1 MVHYID
7 MNQPPRSEPYTDT
20 ILLDCS
26 RATSEEVK
34 GDPTNEHNA
43 IFTNKLGSGVK
54 LNPGD
59 KVSVSSAF
67 VSERGCGGSVIEFKG
82 EPVIGQTYELT
93 YTEQVKSQFPRLNG
107 RPLDPTWADPYGF
120 TQNTYPDNP
129 EPFGDIGPMNCHQV
143 EHKRTTKTYPLKDN
157 EVNLEISFYK
167 TTNGEG
173 YVHLPRRWDFTSA
186 ELKSNSQEQ
195 KTGDIPDKLTIR
207 DPYRLNPE
215 ALGQSALSEERT
227 KTETTSEAGGV
238 VNYDCAKN
246 GRACISP
253 NQRHTC
259 PADWYIHKGLN
270 NIGRQ
275 KIKNIPL
282 DAVVDSLY
290 GPSVTGPCIPYAGG
304 SWDVGPERG
313 GDHKEDYLY
322 APDTFRQLTQ
332 DGTALNDFIMKQ
344 KNDNSRYTIYA
355 KDICHYAEHICDIG
369 GAPNAATNLPTP
381 LYEMPTDVGTPDDPG
396 KGKRYGSPYA
406 SRDDFLGN
414 SDPPPGGTI
423 GVNSVS
429 GNKEPSLSGYTRY
442 TEIKNLK
449 VPKGFNAPSN
459 VAETLTNQLNATRDQ
474 RTIKGWQGAW
484 LAPFDTA
491 SLTAEENARS
501 TYADQR
507 RHNLLSEYQSFT
519 QDEPGWANPIMNG
532 STLQTTQRQ
541 IPVSTILESETLR
554 SFACGNFNTFS
565 RENFVGYRGQDP
577 MLVSDTKLSGVGSGT
592 HPLGQF
598 NDIFPYPDQPTTNS
612 VAIKST
618 GANIPNPGDPS
629 GELGEQANQASTWDI
644 TAHTYGKEVKTN
656 DVMNIQYLSNYQ
668 YLGVKRPELFDAI
681 REFYR
686 DDIEGDN
693 AEETAYS
700 WRNLNA
706 PQCLTGM
713 PWAFRGSCPFI
724 TTIEWTPANLLK
736 VKAVFDAQAK
746 YPELFTGYAHSNI
759 ELNDSEY
766 KSENGGSGVSVDYM
780 RFIHINTFNG
790 YYPTIRGNSA
800 PAGGTPIGS
809 YDSYYYYKSDSG
821 RVQLGDDNMNQ
832 PLTDGDAPNQS
843 GGGKWNKLNPSR
855 NAQDFSSSPLF
866 VWYNDVDKDVTDND
880 GDQHKGLAYGT
891 MWKYTSGA
899 EFFDGFPLNPDV
911 ATATAGKSYIAFN
924 TKKIGGIADFIFSNM
939 NNDFW
944 TFGGA
949 GGEPVAGK
957 GKGIPYPIGAEF
969 GPEIVSSRAGRG
981 CGFDIHFNAYGT
993 SCIALYS
1000 GYLAGDKYAVETLK
1014 PGVNLPKGVKGEYYY
1029 DRGCCL
1035 PTDLALDP
1043 FPYELNFNPFGT
1055 SDKVDDS
1062 TTIDAAHAKAA
1073 YAPIAPAPPT
1083 FCINNEYVS
1092 HLPVSERMITAESG
1106 GNKYTISGKVSM
1118 PSGVDVWIHNVLDGA
1133 QTYGNRNIS
1142 KFIRERYVG
1151 ANSPLLAFD
1160 DKGERFNFQQLHT
1173 PLYVGNEANAG
1184 DGLTSVA
1191 ETGGTAVVEINRRL
1205 LGNDFSPEMMPYA
1218 TPIQPT
1224 KVSTSADDKTPPIQ
1238 PMNLN
1243 LIPWQ
1248 LYDSDGGIFLENFG
1262 LSEAQWKLSLWGVLG
1277 FSYDQFNTETNNRQT
1292 RINNIV
1298 EGSAGGSLT
1307 TNANLEASDVV
1318 KFRGNRYG
1326 TSLYTNQP
1334 PIASVLGDYDN
1345 AVAQS
1350 NVDYPVISIDQAS
1363 AQVSAQNLPRKMLR
1377 PYFLIKSNIIGDMNY
1392 FGGGDS
1398 GQNLPI
1404 VCVINKENGFGD
1416 FYFQKGFDL
1425 EFTITH
1431 PKILTSVTTSIHDP
1445 DMSLSNVSGDSAVIF
1460 KITKQNNANLDVVQD
1475 VLQEQNNVM
1484 MRHAEA
1490 LRVAQEEAI
1499 REQVRNGVDISDID
1513 GVAAGAGDD
1522 IMMPVAPPDFA
1533 PALPPGQVVAP
1544 FTQALAGM
1552 APPPEPRGVM
1562 PNFGGNPPNVGRV
1575 ETEFGLRRPGLTPDE
1590 LANYTTGSIPD
1601 KPPPSPEDLPPGTP
1615 ILPQGQQAVEQIED
1629 SGAPIGVNI
1638 PPGPTYSQDFLRQA
1652 VAASAPHPQQQE
1664 VEQKLETIRS
1674 EHLEGQRP
1682 AGRGRGRKKGPRH
1695 HPYGRGGG
1703 RGGGRGAWKQRK
1715 KEKRAAA
1722 REAEK
1727 TPEQRAEEARMREEA
1742 GERQRQGEER
1752 ERQRKQREPEPEP
1765 DR

>member
-1 MVHYID
+1 MS
-7 MNQPPRSEPYTDT
+7 QATAPPPRSEPYTDT

-34 GDPTNEHNA
+34 GDPTNTQNA
-43 IFTNKLGSGVK
+43 VFTNKLGEGIK
-54 LNPGD
+54 INPGD
-59 KVSVSSAF
+59 KISVSSAF

-82 EPVIGQTYELT
+82 EPVIGESYELT
-93 YTEQVKSQFPRLNG
+93 YTDVVKTQPPRLNG
-107 RPLDPTWADPYGF
+107 MPDPDNEHQISA
-120 TQNTYPDNP
+120 NTYPDNP

-186 ELKSNSQEQ
+186 ELENNSQKQ
-195 KTGDIPDKLTIR
+195 KTGAIPNTMTVR
-207 DPYRLNPE
+207 DPSRLNPE
-215 ALGQSALSEERT
+215 ALGQSALSNEEPGQT
-227 KTETTSEAGGV
+227 GGV
-238 VNYDCAKN
+238 VNYDCAQN

-253 NQRHTC
+253 NPRHTC

-270 NIGRQ
+270 DIGR
-275 KIKNIPL
+275 KEIKSDPQGPASQTN
-282 DAVVDSLY
+282 
-290 GPSVTGPCIPYAGG
+290 PSVTGPCIPFAGG
-304 SWDVGPERG
+304 SWDLGEVNN
-313 GDHKEDYLY
+313 
-322 APDTFRQLTQ
+322 APYTFRQLTQ

-355 KDICHYAEHICDIG
+355 KDICHYAEHICDIAG
-369 GAPNAATNLPTP
+369 SPNAGTDLPSP
-381 LYEMPTDVGTPDDPG
+381 LYEMPTNIVPTDPG
-396 KGKRYGSPYA
+396 KGNRYGSPYP

-414 SDPPPGGTI
+414 GGGANPTYA
-423 GVNSVS
+423 VS

-459 VAETLTNQLNATRDQ
+459 VAETLTNQLNTTRDQ
-474 RTIKGWQGAW
+474 RTIKGWQGAF
-484 LAPFDTA
+484 LAPFDT
-491 SLTAEENARS
+491 LTITADTQARS
-501 TYADQR
+501 TYGDQR
-507 RHNLLSEYQSFT
+507 NHNLLSEWQSFT
-519 QDEPGWANPIMNG
+519 PRHGNQGMLG

-541 IPVSTILESETLR
+541 IPVSTVLESETLR

-577 MLVSDTKLSGVGSGT
+577 VLVGNTRLPDPPFAPGGSGIEAYPPPA
-592 HPLGQF
+592 HPS
-598 NDIFPYPDQPTTNS
+598 TTS
-612 VAIKST
+612 VVITAGTPEK
-618 GANIPNPGDPS
+618 
-629 GELGEQANQASTWDI
+629 QNQISTWNPPAHP
-644 TAHTYGKEVKTN
+644 TATEVKPP
-656 DVMNIQYLSNYQ
+656 DVKNIQYLSNYQ

-686 DDIEGDN
+686 DDIEGN
-693 AEETAYS
+693 NVEETGYS

-724 TTIEWTPANLLK
+724 TTIEWTPENLLK

-766 KSENGGSGVSVDYM
+766 KSADGGSGASVDYM

-790 YYPTIRGNSA
+790 YYPTIRGHSA
-800 PAGGTPIGS
+800 LAGPGVVS
-809 YDSYYYYKSDSG
+809 EYAKYYYYKSDSG

-832 PLTDGDAPNQS
+832 PLTHAGAPNQA
-843 GGGKWNKLNPSR
+843 GGGKWAPAGQAGLNPSR

-866 VWYNDVDKDVTDND
+866 VWYNEADKDITDNQGFQD
-880 GDQHKGLAYGT
+880 KGLAYGT
-891 MWKYTSGA
+891 MWKYTSG
-899 EFFDGFPLNPDV
+899 EPFFDGFPLNADV
-911 ATATAGKSYIAFN
+911 ATATEGKSYIAFN
-924 TKKIGGIADFIFSNM
+924 TKKIGGIADHIFSNM
-939 NNDFW
+939 DNDFW
-944 TFGGA
+944 SSPV

-957 GKGIPYPIGAEF
+957 GKGIPYPIGGDF
-969 GPEIVSSRAGRG
+969 GDAGSGRG

-1014 PGVNLPKGVKGEYYY
+1014 AGVNLPTDVKGEYYS

-1035 PTDLALDP
+1035 PTSLALNP
-1043 FPYELNFNPFGT
+1043 FPYVPGGDNPFITSAKSDGT
-1055 SDKVDDS
+1055 TVHAEHS
-1062 TTIDAAHAKAA
+1062 HAK
-1073 YAPIAPAPPT
+1073 YATSPTPT

-1092 HLPVSERMITAESG
+1092 HLPVVDRMITAESG
-1106 GNKYTISGKVSM
+1106 GNEYTISGDVSI
-1118 PSGVDVWIHNVLDGA
+1118 PSGKSVWIHNVIDGA
-1133 QTYGNRNIS
+1133 PTYGNRNIS

-1173 PLYVGNEANAG
+1173 PIYVGNEANAG
-1184 DGLTSVA
+1184 DGLTAIA

-1205 LGNDFSPEMMPYA
+1205 LGNDFTPEMMPYG

-1224 KVSTSADDKTPPIQ
+1224 KVSSDEDDKTPPIQ

-1277 FSYDQFNTETNNRQT
+1277 FSYAQFNTETNNRQT

-1334 PIASVLGDYDN
+1334 PIASVLGNYDN
-1345 AVAQS
+1345 AKAQP

-1392 FGGGDS
+1392 YGGGDS

-1416 FYFQKGFDL
+1416 FYFQRGFDL
-1425 EFTITH
+1425 EFTATQPRVI
-1431 PKILTSVTTSIHDP
+1431 TSVTTSIHDP
-1445 DMSLSNVSGDSAVIF
+1445 DMRLSNVSGDSAVIF

-1475 VLQEQNNVM
+1475 VLQLNQAVLL
-1484 MRHAEA
+1484 RHSEA
-1490 LRVAQEEAI
+1490 LRIAQEEGI
-1499 REQVRNGVDISDID
+1499 RQAVRDGGDISELSGEAVNVGGTGIVPTDP
-1513 GVAAGAGDD
+1513 
-1522 IMMPVAPPDFA
+1522 PVFA
-1533 PALPPGQVVAP
+1533 PALPAGQVVAP
-1544 FTQALAGM
+1544 FTQALAGLTSPETPTPLNTAFAM
-1552 APPPEPRGVM
+1552 SPGMPLEGGWSGQQLAFAPTTDPFHAGLSPISSRGASEGTTAGSQGGSTIGGSSLPTPVPLRLGIKEPEDPVTPEKKEFPRSKLFQRALAREPPEEQRS
-1562 PNFGGNPPNVGRV
+1562 RQR
-1575 ETEFGLRRPGLTPDE
+1575 EARR
-1590 LANYTTGSIPD
+1590 
-1601 KPPPSPEDLPPGTP
+1601 
-1615 ILPQGQQAVEQIED
+1615 
-1629 SGAPIGVNI
+1629 
-1638 PPGPTYSQDFLRQA
+1638 
-1652 VAASAPHPQQQE
+1652 
-1664 VEQKLETIRS
+1664 
-1674 EHLEGQRP
+1674 
-1682 AGRGRGRKKGPRH
+1682 AG
-1695 HPYGRGGG
+1695 
-1703 RGGGRGAWKQRK
+1703 
-1715 KEKRAAA
+1715 
-1722 REAEK
+1722 REAE
-1727 TPEQRAEEARMREEA
+1727 ERARKREEVSK
-1742 GERQRQGEER
+1742 R
-1752 ERQRKQREPEPEP
+1752 REPEPE
-1765 DR
+1765 